1 MKMKK
6 IKLLTLMLSL
16 VNALQA
22 QNVTIGSGTASQKLE
37 VKGNTLITDSVGVG
51 VVNPSFK
58 LDIGGRMRLRSKG
71 DGNIF
76 ETAGTWFNDMNNTDA
91 PAFLGMLSDT
101 AVGIYASGLG
111 NWSLQMNT
119 NTAFVG
125 IGSSVFTP
133 KQNLHVVG
141 NTYINNNLSIGPLT
155 NTPATNRL
163 DVNGT
168 LKVTGTINVG
178 NKVETVNLVTSKTE
192 VNGMLRGAN
201 ITVNNNV
208 KVSGNIHMG
217 LTQIVQFDNQRENS
231 EQTKICGCPIGMKVL
246 GGGGG
251 GTVFLTAQPKVSV
264 LFTGPTDDGN
274 GWKVIL
280 KTTVGDYNET
290 MPIKYFA
297 ICAKMRQ

>member
-71 DGNIF
+71 GGNIF